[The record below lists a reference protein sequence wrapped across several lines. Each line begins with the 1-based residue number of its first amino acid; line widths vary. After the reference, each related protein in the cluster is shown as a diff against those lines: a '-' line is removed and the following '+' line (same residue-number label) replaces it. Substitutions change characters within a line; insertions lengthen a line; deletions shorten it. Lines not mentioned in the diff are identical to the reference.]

1 MANGPADASGSGAAA
16 DNDNDDDDPSVSPPP
31 APPQEENAVAIDLIA
46 EHIRSKLRQHPLR
59 RLFPQLEVIPSNFQ
73 MRGLHTILRDRETDA
88 GEFAFFANRLNRLI
102 IEAGLGHL
110 PFTEKTVITPTGH
123 RYVGVSFCKG
133 ICGVSVIRSGEAME
147 AALRDVAKGIVIGKI
162 LVHRHGLS
170 QEEVVYERLPAD
182 IAKRHVLLLDPVL
195 GTGHTACRAIHVVLS
210 KGVPQQRVLFL
221 CMIATPEGVSRVAR
235 TFPGVKIITSEV
247 DARVDERG
255 RVVPGIGEFGD
266 RYFGH

>member
-1 MANGPADASGSGAAA
+1 LS
-16 DNDNDDDDPSVSPPP
+16 
-31 APPQEENAVAIDLIA
+31 E
-46 EHIRSKLRQHPLR
+46 
-59 RLFPQLEVIPSNFQ
+59 
-73 MRGLHTILRDRETDA
+73 RERA
-88 GEFAFFANRLNRLI
+88 GEEKKQRTNALAHRPR
-102 IEAGLGHL
+102 
-110 PFTEKTVITPTGH
+110 PEKTPKKNPPKTPKQ
-123 RYVGVSFCKG
+123 S
-133 ICGVSVIRSGEAME
+133 
-147 AALRDVAKGIVIGKI
+147 
-162 LVHRHGLS
+162 HGLS

-195 GTGHTACRAIHVVLS
+195 GTGHTACRAIQVVLS